1 MGSGMGD
8 EIHVSVVVC
17 THSPDPAILPR
28 VLEALRA
35 QDVKLGLWELVVVDN
50 ASDPAVEDWIDLS
63 WHPLGR
69 VVQEEELGLT
79 PARIRGVRESDA
91 SVIVFVD
98 DDNLL
103 NPDYLS
109 QALVI
114 SDAHPH
120 LGAWGG
126 QIFPEFVETPPEWTR
141 PYWHMLALREFSRLA
156 LREFSRD
163 AWGNSITSNEIRPCG
178 AGMCVRRKV
187 AEAYIGSIRDHP
199 VRRALDR
206 TGDLLS
212 SDGDT
217 DMALTACDMGLG
229 MGQFTSLRLTHI
241 IPPGRLTEEYLLKLQ
256 EGMAFSGI
264 LVSYFRT
271 RSAPHERTS
280 SGDRLR
286 RATRLL
292 CSSNIERRMHLATWR
307 GISQATEVIASIARK
322 TQADSCCEW

>member
-1 MGSGMGD
+1 MGD

-229 MGQFTSLRLTHI
+229 MGQFTSLRA
-241 IPPGRLTEEYLLKLQ
+241 Y
-256 EGMAFSGI
+256 
-264 LVSYFRT
+264 
-271 RSAPHERTS
+271 PHHPA
-280 SGDRLR
+280 GQVD
-286 RATRLL
+286 
-292 CSSNIERRMHLATWR
+292 
-307 GISQATEVIASIARK
+307 
-322 TQADSCCEW
+322 